1 MEIRFNRIGNER
13 KTLVS
18 AISEILGTK
27 PVYRGA
33 PTFSYDINGL
43 EVDKE
48 GTLIYD
54 DGTEKEII
62 ETLLEKLISR
72 GFDYET
78 HDSDQKNNT
87 DSCELLVIEM
97 PKEGFTDIAYINLE
111 KLIKSKGD
119 LIKKALGIT
128 ELPIEHTEE
137 TLRFPWF
144 PFDSNPDEVRAYTHF
159 IYALCEMAKNQVRIT
174 AIAKEVEN
182 ERYAFRCF
190 LLRLGF
196 IGSEYKM
203 ERKIL
208 LSKLTG
214 SSAFKSIVP
223 KSEEVESYE

>member
-1 MEIRFNRIGNER
+1 MQIRFNRKGNER

-128 ELPIEHTEE
+128 ELPVNLESKI
-137 TLRFPWF
+137 LRSILYSEPM
-144 PFDSNPDEVRAYTHF
+144 NPSRRRKHRNAYLSFSTS
-159 IYALCEMAKNQVRIT
+159 L
-174 AIAKEVEN
+174 AIAVI
-182 ERYAFRCF
+182 R
-190 LLRLGF
+190 
-196 IGSEYKM
+196 
-203 ERKIL
+203 
-208 LSKLTG
+208 T
-214 SSAFKSIVP
+214 
-223 KSEEVESYE
+223 